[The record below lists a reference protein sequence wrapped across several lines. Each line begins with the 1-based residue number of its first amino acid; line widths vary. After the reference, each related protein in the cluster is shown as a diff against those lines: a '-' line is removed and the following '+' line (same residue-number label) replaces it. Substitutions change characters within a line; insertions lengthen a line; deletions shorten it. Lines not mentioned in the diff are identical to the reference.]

1 MRYTIASFLLLSLI
15 ACSVNARKDGGEY
28 WQGVVKDQKVEGNDC
43 HTVGETSIF
52 HVKPKYEESFANDF
66 KRRVHTST
74 HVNHLGF
81 VREFEPRP
89 SATSY
94 VGSKKEKSYGGDFK
108 PRPNI
113 SAYTDDVG
121 SKKEKSY
128 GGHSEPPP
136 NVSAYSD
143 DVGSKKDKSYDG
155 DFEPRP
161 NVST

>member
-43 HTVGETSIF
+43 HTVG
-52 HVKPKYEESFANDF
+52 
-66 KRRVHTST
+66 
-74 HVNHLGF
+74 F

-94 VGSKKEKSYGGDFK
+94 
-108 PRPNI
+108 
-113 SAYTDDVG
+113 VG

>member
-43 HTVGETSIF
+43 HTV
-52 HVKPKYEESFANDF
+52 
-66 KRRVHTST
+66 
-74 HVNHLGF
+74 GF